1 MRIRTAWHSRR
12 RRVTERK
19 SQVSG
24 KQDADRGIDVEVSRG
39 VMRHSPVL
47 QSSLVSA
54 FGIAI
59 TLSAWAATAFHDLSL
74 IRYAVKNAD
83 YARAAEGAVFLGLV
97 TGLVYGSLVYLLA
110 RYMCD
115 RRVAAHRC
123 ASDADLAE
131 FRTSGSA
138 PEVTILV
145 PSYKENPQVVRKTL
159 LSAALQDYPRR
170 AVVLLIDDPPVPAT
184 IADRRALDAVR
195 RIPRDIESLLAPW
208 HARTSA
214 ALDAFDRCPPMNWRA
229 LESEGR
235 LAVQL
240 LRDVAQWFMER
251 ARGEKI
257 HDHSDELFVELT
269 FRQQAERY
277 ADEAETLSLRIDRAD
292 VDRVYLRALYQRL
305 AQQFNVGLSL
315 FERKRYVNLSHE
327 PNKAMNLNSYIGLMG
342 GRFRERG
349 QQGERLLE
357 ADDAGPISV
366 ADSELLVVLDAD
378 SILHPEYTLR
388 LAQRLGQRKYRRV
401 AVIQTPYSSFPGAR
415 SLVERVAGATTDIQY
430 QLHQGFTGWD
440 ATFWVGANAMV
451 RKQALQE
458 IAETREERG
467 FQIRTFIH
475 DRTVIEDTEST
486 IDLRARG
493 WQLDNYPE
501 RLAFSATP
509 PDFGALLI
517 QRRRWA
523 NGGLLILPKLWR
535 YCLRGDK
542 RGAAVIEAFFRFH
555 YLTSLAIVNVA
566 LLTLLAFSF
575 DDRMAS
581 AWLPVTAVPYYL
593 LYASDLRRIGYRR
606 RDVLR
611 IYALNLLLIPV
622 NLGGVLKSLHQAC
635 TGRRS
640 SFGRTPKVPGRTAAP
655 VGYIVAEFVLL
666 SWWTFGAVMELD
678 HGRWLNSVFGAVN
691 VIFLL
696 YAIIRFIGARQAR
709 EDLRPLWTNVAL
721 LLRSL
726 SPPRKLL
733 RIGARVYPVIALVM
747 VLLSPDPARGV
758 DLAVTVDD
766 LPTHGPLPAGLTRE
780 AVADLFIA
788 VLKKHRVPGV
798 VGFVNAGQIEVVPA
812 YTGILQRW
820 VEAGYLL
827 GNHTL
832 NHTDID
838 RSPAQDFLVDVDRND
853 RILATYGGA
862 DARLF
867 RYPYLH
873 EGNTLAKRRA
883 IRVAL
888 RDRGYEVAQ
897 VTVDFYDWAWNAP
910 YAACVAGGNLA
921 AVEVLKRT
929 FLGAAV
935 DALSWA
941 DSTALTLVRRP
952 VKQILL
958 LHLGAFDALMLDELL
973 TAYELRGV
981 RFIPVQEAIADA
993 VYGID
998 PDVPWGDQRN
1008 FLGQLLQATGRLR
1021 TRAGGTPASRHELG
1035 TLCPVQRSGM

>member
-1 MRIRTAWHSRR
+1 
-12 RRVTERK
+12 
-19 SQVSG
+19 
-24 KQDADRGIDVEVSRG
+24 
-39 VMRHSPVL
+39 MRHALVL

-59 TLSAWAATAFHDLSL
+59 TLTAWAVTAFHDINL

-83 YARAAEGAVFLGLV
+83 YGRAAEGVVFLGLV

-110 RYMCD
+110 RYACGK
-115 RRVAAHRC
+115 RVAAHRC
-123 ASDADLAE
+123 ASDAELDEL
-131 FRTSGSA
+131 RTSGNA
-138 PEVTILV
+138 PSVTILV
-145 PSYKENPQVVRKTL
+145 PSYKENPRVVRKTL
-159 LSAALQDYPRR
+159 LSAALQDYTRR

-184 IADRRALDAVR
+184 IADRRTLDAVR
-195 RIPRDIESLLAPW
+195 EIPREIESLLAPW
-208 HARTSA
+208 RARTSA
-214 ALDAFDRCPPMNWRA
+214 ALAAFDRCPPMNWRA
-229 LESEGR
+229 LETEAR
-235 LAVQL
+235 LVVRL
-240 LRDVAQWFMER
+240 LRGVTQWFMEQ
-251 ARGEKI
+251 AREEKI

-269 FRQQAERY
+269 FRRQAQRY
-277 ADEAETLSLRIDRAD
+277 ADEAETLSRRIDRAA
-292 VDRVYLRALYQRL
+292 VDRAYLRSLYQRL
-305 AQQFNVGLSL
+305 AQQFDVGLSF

-342 GRFRERG
+342 GRFRERER
-349 QQGERLLE
+349 QGERLLE
-357 ADDAGPISV
+357 PDDAGPVSV

-388 LAQRLGQRKYRRV
+388 LAQRLGLPEHRRV
-401 AVIQTPYSSFPGAR
+401 AVIQTPYSAFPGAR

-430 QLHQGFTGWD
+430 QLHQGFTGWG

-451 RKQALQE
+451 RKRALQD

-467 FQIRTFIH
+467 YQIRTFIQ

-535 YCLRGDK
+535 YCLRGDR
-542 RGAAVIEAFFRFH
+542 RGAAAVIETFFRFH
-555 YLTSLAIVNVA
+555 YLTSLAVVNVA

-611 IYALNLLLIPV
+611 VYALNLLLIPV
-622 NLGGVLKSLHQAC
+622 NLSGVLKSLRQAC

-678 HGRWLNSVFGAVN
+678 HGRWLNGVFGAVN
-691 VIFLL
+691 VTFLF
-696 YAIIRFIGARQAR
+696 YAIIHFIGARQAR
-709 EDLRPLWTNVAL
+709 EDLRPLGTNIAN

-726 SPPRKLL
+726 SPSRKLL
-733 RIGARVYPVIALVM
+733 RIGVRVYPVIALAL
-747 VLLSPDPARGV
+747 VLLSPDSARGV

-766 LPTHGPLPAGLTRE
+766 LPTHGAVPPELTRE
-780 AVADLFIA
+780 AVADRFIA

-812 YTGILQRW
+812 YASILQRW

-838 RSPAQDFLVDVDRND
+838 RAAAQDFLVDVDRNE
-853 RILATYGGA
+853 RILAPYGGA
-862 DARLF
+862 NARLF

-883 IRVAL
+883 IRAAL
-888 RDRGYEVAQ
+888 RERGYEVAQ

-910 YAACVAGGNLA
+910 YAACVAGGNPA

-941 DSTALTLVRRP
+941 DATALTLVRRP

-958 LHLGAFDALMLDELL
+958 LHLGAFDAFMLDELL
-973 TAYELRGV
+973 IAYERRGV
-981 RFIPVQEAIADA
+981 RFIPVREAIADA

-998 PDVPWGDQRN
+998 PDVAWGDQRN
-1008 FLGQLLQATGRLR
+1008 FLAQLRQATGRLR
-1021 TRAGGTPASRHELG
+1021 TRAGGTPASRDELG